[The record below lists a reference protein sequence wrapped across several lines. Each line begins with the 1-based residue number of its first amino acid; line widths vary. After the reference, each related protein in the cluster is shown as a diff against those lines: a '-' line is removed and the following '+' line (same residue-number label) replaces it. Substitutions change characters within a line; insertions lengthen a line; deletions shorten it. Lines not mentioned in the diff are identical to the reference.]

1 MKNRRSF
8 ITGIKSTTLSVK
20 EKQFLQKYKPW
31 GIILFSRNI
40 KSLKQGKKLTD
51 QIKNI
56 FKDKN
61 YPILIDQEGG
71 RVNRLKNIFN
81 AEPLTGEFFGKL
93 YLKDKKKFSYYYKI
107 FIQQTSFL
115 LKSIGVNINT
125 LPILDV
131 RSKGSSSIIG
141 DRSFSKNPKIV
152 SKIGDICI
160 NSFHSNKIG
169 TVIKHIPGHGLAKV
183 DSHKLTPVVKKD
195 LKYLI
200 KNDFS
205 TFVNKTSFF
214 AMTAHIVYSNIDKL
228 NTATHSKK
236 IIQIIR
242 NNIKF
247 KNLIMS
253 DDISMKSLKGSI
265 KENTLRAFS
274 AGCDLVLHCN
284 GNIKEMRDVAIN
296 SPLINEFIIK
306 KTSQFY
312 KIIS

>member
-1 MKNRRSF
+1 MNKRRSF
-8 ITGIKSTTLSVK
+8 ITGIKSTTLSIK
-20 EKQFLQKYKPW
+20 EKKFLLKYKPW
-31 GIILFSRNI
+31 GVILFSRNI
-40 KSLKQGKKLTD
+40 RSLKQGKKLTD
-51 QIKNI
+51 QLKKI

-61 YPILIDQEGG
+61 YPILVDQEGG

-81 AEPLTGEFFGKL
+81 ADQLTGEFFGKL
-93 YLKDKKKFSYYYKI
+93 YLKDKKNFYKYYKI
-107 FIQQTSFL
+107 FIKQTSFL
-115 LKSIGVNINT
+115 LKSIGANINT
-125 LPILDV
+125 LPVLDL

-141 DRSFSKNPKIV
+141 DRSFSKDPKIV

-160 NSFHSNKIG
+160 SNFHANNIG

-183 DSHKLTPVVKKD
+183 DSHKLTPNVNKN

-205 TFVNKTSFF
+205 TFQKKSSFF
-214 AMTAHIVYSNIDKL
+214 AMTAHVVYTNVDKL

-236 IIQIIR
+236 IIQLIR

-247 KNLIMS
+247 KNIIMS
-253 DDISMKSLKGSI
+253 DDISMKSLKSSI
-265 KENTLRAFS
+265 KVNTLRAFS

-284 GNIKEMRDVAIN
+284 GNIKEMSDVAIN
-296 SPLINEFIIK
+296 SPLISNFIIK